1 MIMKELKQSETR
13 IIKRSQINL
22 NPINPKRHSDE
33 RIRLQKKNLQKVGFL
48 GGIVWNELSGNLIDG
63 HRRIK
68 AMDMYYKYDG
78 TSDTDYKV
86 KVEVV
91 NLDEKKE
98 KEQLT
103 YMAVGNTKPD
113 LDLLASYLP
122 DIDYSEVGL
131 SPDELND
138 ILAISEVDANSLS
151 ESLDD
156 LLLPTDF
163 DGIKDPIPEDAAL
176 PYEEKKEHMK
186 AVKQQVKESAFQ
198 HRQDEDAYIIL
209 SFSSFETKSDFCDL
223 LGISTDEKFAKGEE
237 VLKLI
242 E

>member
-33 RIRLQKKNLQKVGFL
+33 RVRLQKKNLQKVGFL

-63 HRRIK
+63 HRCIK
-68 AMDMYYKYDG
+68 AMDMYYKY
-78 TSDTDYKV
+78 DTDYKV

-91 NLDEKKE
+91 NLDEKTE

-113 LDLLASYLP
+113 LDLLANYLP

-131 SPDELND
+131 SHDELND
-138 ILAISEVDANSLS
+138 ILAISEADANLS

-163 DGIKDPIPEDAAL
+163 DGIKNPIPEDAAL

-186 AVKQQVKESAFQ
+186 AVKQQVKESALQ

-209 SFSSFETKSDFCDL
+209 SFSSFEAKSDFCDL

>member
-1 MIMKELKQSETR
+1 MTMKELKQSETR

-33 RIRLQKKNLQKVGFL
+33 RVKLQKKNLQKVGFL
-48 GGIVWNELSGNLIDG
+48 GGIVWNEASGNLVDG

-68 AMDMYYKYDG
+68 AMDLYYKYNG
-78 TSDTDYKV
+78 APETDYNI

-91 NLDEKKE
+91 SVDSKTE
-98 KEQLT
+98 KEQLA

-113 LDLLASYLP
+113 IDLLANFVP
-122 DIDYSEVGL
+122 DIDYTEIGL
-131 SPDELND
+131 DTNELND
-138 ILAISEVDANSLS
+138 ILAISQADAISLS

-156 LLLPTDF
+156 LISPLDF
-163 DGIKDPIPEDAAL
+163 DNVKGAEPEEVAGTYDD
-176 PYEEKKEHMK
+176 KKNHMK
-186 AVKQQVKESAFQ
+186 EIKRQVREQAYQ
-198 HRQDEDAYIIL
+198 NQQDEDAYITL
-209 SFSSFETKSDFCDL
+209 SFSSFEAKSDFCDL
-223 LGISTDEKFAKGEE
+223 LGISTDDKFAKGEE

>member
-1 MIMKELKQSETR
+1 MKELKQSETR

-68 AMDMYYKYDG
+68 AMYMYYKYDG

-163 DGIKDPIPEDAAL
+163 DSIKNPIPEDEIGRA
-176 PYEEKKEHMK
+176 H
-186 AVKQQVKESAFQ
+186 V
-198 HRQDEDAYIIL
+198 
-209 SFSSFETKSDFCDL
+209 
-223 LGISTDEKFAKGEE
+223 
-237 VLKLI
+237 
-242 E
+242 